1 MNEKFELGENSI
13 VARHQR
19 RTKSFHIFN
28 KIMNGVFI
36 FLYKIYFLPLLGI
49 GKRMALVYTIGRKT
63 GKRRI
68 TPVLAL
74 DFYTGKLTFYVARGK
89 KAHWLLNILAVENQ
103 IVKVQRGFK
112 ITKAKA
118 ILVDDKDEKYNHL
131 KFYFEELN
139 EAKYIFGYNK
149 KKYGDVFDTKEFE
162 DILGIIEFLQINPIE

>member
-63 GKRRI
+63 GK
-68 TPVLAL
+68 
-74 DFYTGKLTFYVARGK
+74 
-89 KAHWLLNILAVENQ
+89 
-103 IVKVQRGFK
+103 
-112 ITKAKA
+112 
-118 ILVDDKDEKYNHL
+118 
-131 KFYFEELN
+131 
-139 EAKYIFGYNK
+139 
-149 KKYGDVFDTKEFE
+149 
-162 DILGIIEFLQINPIE
+162 